1 MKVNLSINSSV
12 KDTVINIETNEITD
26 EIMQLINMLENFE
39 KLDKIIAVKNDRK
52 YLLSI
57 KEVVRFYA
65 QDKKVYLTHNNED
78 YIVKYY
84 LYELEEKL
92 DKNMFIRVS
101 NSEIM
106 NINYIES
113 LDTSFSG
120 SIKVKT
126 KTGIITYVSRGYL
139 KEFKKILNL

>member
-1 MKVNLSINSSV
+1 MKLNVSINNTV
-12 KDTVINIETNEITD
+12 KDTVINIETNEIND

-39 KLDKIIAVKNDRK
+39 RIDKIIAIKDNKK
-52 YLLSI
+52 YLFDI
-57 KEVVRFYA
+57 KDVVRFYA
-65 QDKKVYLTHNNED
+65 LDKKVYLTYSNEE
-78 YIVKYY
+78 YVVKYY

-120 SIKVKT
+120 SIKLKT
-126 KTGIITYVSRGYL
+126 KTGIITYVSRSYL

>member
-1 MKVNLSINSSV
+1 MKVNLSINNSA

-39 KLDKIIAVKNDRK
+39 KLVKIIAIKNNKK
-52 YLLSI
+52 YLLNI

-65 QDKKVYLTHNNED
+65 LDKKVYLTYNNED
-78 YIVKYY
+78 YVVKYY

-92 DKNMFIRVS
+92 DKNMFMRVS

-126 KTGIITYVSRGYL
+126 KTGVITYVSRSYL